1 MPLNAIKNYVKE
13 ELPVIYEAGKFIRDR
28 AEDFNE
34 NREQVFEGVQQQLD
48 GKDSTQINEEV
59 RPIGSE
65 AVLNGEPVF
74 WSGQNYG
81 WQSKGSF
88 DKLMDEGQFRMG
100 GVAAQRIGNSIT
112 EAIPQEVK
120 DFATEKITDA
130 TTAAVDF
137 YQDQNYETQQRIN
150 VGLNIAN
157 GVVTLADKG
166 LEFISKTTNTSRF
179 ITDELAMAALTG
191 GGSAAIRRATPA
203 IKQGA
208 NIAGKSIARGVK
220 KAFPLEGVD
229 NIFPPTPPAA
239 LATAGSAPSV
249 QLNVSGGKANLTP
262 KVMPLTIKNEDRIA
276 AGVRQGSAKSPRW
289 KDAMREWGSRR
300 AQLREQLE
308 TAVAQNKSRSA
319 IDAIKDIASNDVSTG
334 PTRFADNPVA
344 YKVDEFKEQSVIKP
358 LTAKGNTSW
367 QQQHHLFPKQ
377 ESYQFIEAMNK
388 LGDDDDVLNMFL
400 YAEDMDA
407 ALGGRLFNMLN
418 MEDLPHSVLHSSRSR
433 KIDGRQLQA
442 IKMKNL
448 VESAKT
454 SDELMDIFHDYI
466 VNNIQPSKN
475 QAYALKE
482 IGKRLNKQGRFE
494 SLDILR
500 EKNFMGKNPKK

>member
-1 MPLNAIKNYVKE
+1 MPLKTILKNIGGTIKTVTEFVEDRVDDVENQVEYGFNQATQGNYMPAARAIQMATSPAFAPLIDATYKISDAEDSILQVTGDAVE
-13 ELPVIYEAGKFIRDR
+13 ELTGIPSLV
-28 AEDFNE
+28 
-34 NREQVFEGVQQQLD
+34 
-48 GKDSTQINEEV
+48 TQ
-59 RPIGSE
+59 
-65 AVLNGEPVF
+65 
-74 WSGQNYG
+74 
-81 WQSKGSF
+81 
-88 DKLMDEGQFRMG
+88 
-100 GVAAQRIGNSIT
+100 VAAGT
-112 EAIPQEVK
+112 LIPGPGEYK
-120 DFATEKITDA
+120 A
-130 TTAAVDF
+130 
-137 YQDQNYETQQRIN
+137 
-150 VGLNIAN
+150 
-157 GVVTLADKG
+157 
-166 LEFISKTTNTSRF
+166 
-179 ITDELAMAALTG
+179 
-191 GGSAAIRRATPA
+191 
-203 IKQGA
+203 
-208 NIAGKSIARGVK
+208 AGKSIARGVK

-239 LATAGSAPSV
+239 LATAGAAPRV
-249 QLNVSGGKANLTP
+249 QLNVSRGKANLTP
-262 KVMPLTIKNEDRIA
+262 EVMPLTIKNEDRIA

-289 KDAMREWGSRR
+289 KDAMREWGARR

-319 IDAIKDIASNDVSTG
+319 IDAIKDTASNDVSTG
-334 PTRFADNPVA
+334 PTRFADNPAA

-358 LTAKGNTSW
+358 LTAKGNKAW

-400 YAEDMDA
+400 YAEEMDA
-407 ALGGRLFNMLN
+407 AMGGRLFNMLN

-442 IKMKNL
+442 IQMKNL